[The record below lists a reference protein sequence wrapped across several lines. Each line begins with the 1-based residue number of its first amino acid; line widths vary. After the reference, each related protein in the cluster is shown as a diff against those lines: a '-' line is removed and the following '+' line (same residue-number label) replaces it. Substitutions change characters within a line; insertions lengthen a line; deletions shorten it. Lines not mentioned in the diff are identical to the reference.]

1 MTNAARRR
9 ELPRARA
16 GIASEALPAASAKRS
31 TLALAK
37 RDISRAFAF
46 SLRILK
52 VVRALPRDA
61 AGQAIAR
68 QIVRSG
74 TSVGANIE
82 KAQGAQSKAEFP
94 RRMSIAKSEAFET
107 RYWLRLIAGSALL
120 PSKQLAP
127 LIAESDELVRIL
139 VTIVKRS
146 RA

>member
-1 MTNAARRR
+1 MPNDKCQMTNARWRR
-9 ELPRARA
+9 EAGRA
-16 GIASEALPAASAKRS
+16 GADASRDGRADSG
-31 TLALAK
+31 K
-37 RDISRAFAF
+37 RDISERAFAF

-82 KAQGAQSKAEFP
+82 EAQGAQSKAEFS
-94 RRMSIAKSEAFET
+94 RRMRIAKSEAFET
-107 RYWLRLIAGSALL
+107 RYWLRLIAGSGLL
-120 PSKQLAP
+120 PNRLLAQ